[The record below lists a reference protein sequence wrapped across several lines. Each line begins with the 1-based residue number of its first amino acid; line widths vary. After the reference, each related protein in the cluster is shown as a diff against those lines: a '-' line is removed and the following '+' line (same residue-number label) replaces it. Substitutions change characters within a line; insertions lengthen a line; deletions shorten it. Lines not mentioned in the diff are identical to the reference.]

1 LDILLQFCNAN
12 DKKNSELFVMRAEDE
27 FTLPVFDRSM
37 DESEPPMT
45 YEQTVDAFE
54 EIIQKLR
61 LRENEPLRVE
71 VIEPFVM

>member
-1 LDILLQFCNAN
+1 
-12 DKKNSELFVMRAEDE
+12 
-27 FTLPVFDRSM
+27 
-37 DESEPPMT
+37 MT